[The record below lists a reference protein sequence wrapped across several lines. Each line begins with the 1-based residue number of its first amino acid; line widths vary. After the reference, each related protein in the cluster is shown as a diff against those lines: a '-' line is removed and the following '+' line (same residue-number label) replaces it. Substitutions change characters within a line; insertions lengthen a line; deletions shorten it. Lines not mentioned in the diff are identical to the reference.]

1 MVMVN
6 SVCRDFQVTSHRTI
20 QIQKIQNTTTM
31 QIRKYSKATEQT
43 FEQSKPNI
51 PCTQRFTEVFIA
63 PAFFLLVFCI
73 FYDLYCCCCAQVVL
87 CSKVSTLL
95 TWIFLL
101 CVFHVSYKWMCK
113 MLIRFFIIKHD
124 HFNVFFYMKING
136 QCGYKI
142 CLLFSNILN
151 ILYTILIKCTL
162 FSILAP
168 DKPLNGIY
176 ISLNFNSVLF
186 ILYFIT
192 VVTNP
197 V

>member
-1 MVMVN
+1 VKVECCMN
-6 SVCRDFQVTSHRTI
+6 YDCSNGHGEFSLQRFSSNKLKDYPDTKDT
-20 QIQKIQNTTTM
+20 KYNNNE
-31 QIRKYSKATEQT
+31 IRKYSKANEQT
-43 FEQSKPNI
+43 FEQNKPNI

-63 PAFFLLVFCI
+63 PAFCLLLFCI

-87 CSKVSTLL
+87 CSKVFTLL

-113 MLIRFFIIKHD
+113 MLIRFIIKHD

-142 CLLFSNILN
+142 CLLYSNILN

-162 FSILAP
+162 FLI
-168 DKPLNGIY
+168 
-176 ISLNFNSVLF
+176 
-186 ILYFIT
+186 
-192 VVTNP
+192 
-197 V
+197 